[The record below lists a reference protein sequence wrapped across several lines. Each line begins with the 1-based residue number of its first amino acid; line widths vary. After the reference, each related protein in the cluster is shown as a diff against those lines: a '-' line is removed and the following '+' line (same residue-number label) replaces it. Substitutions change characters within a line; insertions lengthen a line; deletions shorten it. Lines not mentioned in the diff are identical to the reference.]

1 MSDRML
7 RELID
12 ELREVELS
20 PVDAD
25 SLRSM
30 WPEIV
35 QIIQKPGSNILAAVV
50 ILLIVSVFLVI
61 VTMAVILLITR
72 RHDDDVPIAPVRE
85 HEDVQ
90 VGGAPVVAQSRRKDP
105 LSRSRTVLQG
115 FGILLLLLSM
125 TSLSSQSRTVCI
137 SCHAG
142 IAHTDEVASDA
153 HQTVPCVSC
162 HEHGDV
168 VESLTL
174 GVWLRTQHI
183 IGGMMATGP
192 AGTYGVVAGRACLT
206 CHEGVREGVT
216 ENPDRALQISHKEPL
231 EAGAGCMD
239 CHILD
244 ETERIG
250 RRTVGMS
257 SCLRCHDEQQASA
270 ECPTC
275 HTGDVSQA
283 VLVSQA
289 HEPRQTISRPDCY
302 TCHDPGP
309 CDSCHGVRLPHP
321 EQYARTHMMDAA
333 RDIWFGGGQTCAA
346 CHTTER
352 NSCYQRGCHFNE
364 LDYHRAED
372 PGFPRNH
379 GSRPDMSCDD
389 CHPFAREFDDPCTM
403 CHAS

>member
-1 MSDRML
+1 MI

-25 SLRSM
+25 SLRSI

-35 QIIQKPGSNILAAVV
+35 QIVQRPGSNILAAVI
-50 ILLIVSVFLVI
+50 ILLIVSLFLLI
-61 VTMAVILLITR
+61 VTLAVISFITGR
-72 RHDDDVPIAPVRE
+72 QDEDVPDELVGE
-85 HEDVQ
+85 YEDAQ
-90 VGGAPVVAQSRRKDP
+90 TDGAPVAARPRRKDP
-105 LSRSRTVLQG
+105 APRSRIVLQG
-115 FGILLLLLSM
+115 FGVVLLLLSV
-125 TSLSSQSRTVCI
+125 TSLTSQSRTVCM

-142 IAHTDEVASDA
+142 IAHTDEVVGDA
-153 HQTVPCVSC
+153 HQTVACVSC
-162 HEHGDV
+162 HEHGGV

-174 GVWLRTQHI
+174 GVWLRSQHI
-183 IGGMMATGP
+183 LGGTVAAEP
-192 AGTYGVVAGRACLT
+192 AGTYGVVTGRACLS
-206 CHEGVREGVT
+206 CHEGIREGVT
-216 ENPDRALQISHKEPL
+216 DNPDRALQVSHKEPL

-239 CHILD
+239 CHMLD

-283 VLVSQA
+283 VLVSLS
-289 HEPRQTISRPDCY
+289 HRPRQTISQPDCY

-321 EQYARTHMMDAA
+321 ERYARTHMMDAA
-333 RDIWFGGGQTCAA
+333 RDIWFGGGRTCAE
-346 CHTTER
+346 CHTSER
-352 NSCYQRGCHFNE
+352 NSCYQRGCHFSE

-379 GSRPDMSCDD
+379 GNRPDMRCDD
-389 CHPFAREFDDPCTM
+389 CHPFAATFDDPCMM
-403 CHAS
+403 CHSR